1 MKVDLTGMNQHGFKR
16 KRSTKTA
23 GLSIQSA
30 LARAIE
36 QGKFAIMASLD
47 LSSAFDL
54 VNIKVLLTRLRQIG
68 LPADV
73 VNLVA
78 IWLSNRFFYVNAK
91 GNNSV
96 RESKCPLPQHIV
108 EHLEIYKSRHMP
120 SLCISVYLVLSSSQ
134 WLLAKAFKL
143 AALFIHYVTLN
154 DMAYL

>member
-1 MKVDLTGMNQHGFKR
+1 MDLTGVNQHGFKR

-54 VNIKVLLTRLRQIG
+54 VNVKVLLIRLRRIG

-73 VNLVA
+73 VNLVE

-91 GNNSV
+91 GNNSYI
-96 RESKCPLPQHIV
+96 RLSDIGTKG
-108 EHLEIYKSRHMP
+108 HLQTE
-120 SLCISVYLVLSSSQ
+120 VQ
-134 WLLAKAFKL
+134 E
-143 AALFIHYVTLN
+143 FIPPMMTKVK
-154 DMAYL
+154 

>member
-1 MKVDLTGMNQHGFKR
+1 MRVNEKLILQRIMSIEEEMKVDLTGVNQHGFKR

-54 VNIKVLLTRLRQIG
+54 VNVKVLLIRLRRIG

-73 VNLVA
+73 VNLVE

-91 GNNSV
+91 GNNSYIRLSDIGTV
-96 RESKCPLPQHIV
+96 QGSILGPFLYAVYVSPLFDLTDFH
-108 EHLEIYKSRHMP
+108 
-120 SLCISVYLVLSSSQ
+120 
-134 WLLAKAFKL
+134 AF
-143 AALFIHYVTLN
+143 ADDNLFP
-154 DMAYL
+154 